1 MSNPD
6 PNNPP
11 PDLDKAGRLLEAC
24 VGEMIKLEIGPQS
37 IASALL
43 GATLHFLCASLPE
56 EQVVRVLQNA
66 IGGVK
71 AGQLRQPPR

>member
-11 PDLDKAGRLLEAC
+11 PDLDKAGRLLEGCIA
-24 VGEMIKLEIGPQS
+24 EMIKQGIGPQS
-37 IASALL
+37 IASSLL
-43 GATLHFLCASLPE
+43 GATLHFLSASLPE
-56 EQVVRVLQNA
+56 DQVVRVLQNA

-71 AGQLRQPPR
+71 AGQLRQLQR

>member
-11 PDLDKAGRLLEAC
+11 PDLDKAGRLLEGC
-24 VGEMIKLEIGPQS
+24 VGEMIKQEIGPQS

-43 GATLHFLCASLPE
+43 GATLHFLSASLPE
-56 EQVVRVLQNA
+56 EQVVRVLNNA
-66 IGGVK
+66 IAGVR
-71 AGQLRQPPR
+71 AGQLRQLR